1 MTTFFILI
9 FIITPDLIICFDSR
23 GARRF
28 QGIFLFATQTKSLP
42 GAENRLQLSSPAVDI
57 CRDESIRAV
66 SSQFLAKW
74 SVSSRYCLSPQGEFI
89 GCSSHEPRIAE
100 TARKLDCRQISTA
113 VSGTA
118 VSGIAAKEVSNGR
131 PVRTTQ
137 GI

>member
-1 MTTFFILI
+1 
-9 FIITPDLIICFDSR
+9 
-23 GARRF
+23 
-28 QGIFLFATQTKSLP
+28 
-42 GAENRLQLSSPAVDI
+42 
-57 CRDESIRAV
+57 
-66 SSQFLAKW
+66 LAKW

-137 GI
+137 SIYRRIMDGAGRPLQRQGARESLLSPDGGKMLRSVFRLNYQAEGHRSGRGRVPEPGRLFRS